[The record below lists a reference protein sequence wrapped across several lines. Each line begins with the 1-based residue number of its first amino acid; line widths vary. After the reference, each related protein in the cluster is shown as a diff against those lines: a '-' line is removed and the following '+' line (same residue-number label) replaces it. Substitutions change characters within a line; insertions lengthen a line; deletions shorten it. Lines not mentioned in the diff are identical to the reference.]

1 MSITACARVDQY
13 RNHKRMCDQSRDVR
27 DRVPRS
33 LFSRW
38 YVRYVARGDRGWI
51 P

>member
-1 MSITACARVDQY
+1 MSITACARVDEY

-27 DRVPRS
+27 DRDPRS

-38 YVRYVARGDRGWI
+38 YVITTRGRRGWI
-51 P
+51 L